1 MSRATALRRT
11 QTSAEAKLWRAL
23 RGAQLNGFKFRR
35 QHPIDRFVVDFICLK
50 AKLVVEVDGATHGSP
65 AVLRHDAARTRII
78 EMAGFQVIRFGNV
91 DIRENLDGVLESILA
106 AINICDEGPS
116 ALCPSPTGQA

>member
-1 MSRATALRRT
+1 MSRATALRWA

-23 RGAQLNGFKFRR
+23 RGAQLSGFKFRR
-35 QHPIDRFVVDFICLK
+35 QHPVGRFVVDFACLR

-65 AVLRHDAARTRII
+65 AALARDAERTRII
-78 EMAGFQVIRFGNV
+78 EMAGFQVIRFRNV

-106 AINICDEGPS
+106 AINLCDEGPS
-116 ALCPSPTGQA
+116 AFCPSPAGQA